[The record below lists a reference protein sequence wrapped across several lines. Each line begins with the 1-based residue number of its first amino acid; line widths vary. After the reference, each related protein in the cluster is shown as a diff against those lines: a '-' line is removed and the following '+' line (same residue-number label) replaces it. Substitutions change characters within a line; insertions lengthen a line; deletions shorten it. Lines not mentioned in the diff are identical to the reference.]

1 MRSAALTT
9 GRRFLVV
16 LDPGEDLLETVSSW
30 AVANGIISATID
42 MFFGAFRRVGLIAA
56 DGPIED
62 PEAPL
67 PASVDVTYLEGVGA
81 GSISTVDG
89 IPRAHLHVAAG
100 VKAEAGAPYAG
111 HVPLRRDPLHRGTR
125 RAGDPR
131 ADLRAAAEPGV
142 RNPLHALQ
150 RLTRA
155 GHRTR
160 ADDARA
166 PDQNAPRPVTAAG
179 GSGSACRAMTC
190 SSMSAFVTSRI
201 EESTISS

>member
-30 AVANGIISATID
+30 AVAHGVTSATID

-100 VKAEAGAPYAG
+100 VKAEAGAAYAG
-111 HVPLRRDPLHRGTR
+111 HVLY
-125 RAGDPR
+125 
-131 ADLRAAAEPGV
+131 AETHYTV
-142 RNPLHALQ
+142 ELVVQEIL
-150 RLTRA
+150 
-155 GHRTR
+155 
-160 ADDARA
+160 A
-166 PDQNAPRPVTAAG
+166 PTFAPRLSPEFG
-179 GSGSACRAMTC
+179 IPCMHFSG
-190 SSMSAFVTSRI
+190 
-201 EESTISS
+201 